1 MSTVSII
8 MPARNAEAHL
18 AECLDS
24 IIAQTYSD
32 WRLTVVDDHSTDNTP
47 AILESYSQ
55 RHPNKIRVLKNEGVG
70 IIPALRL
77 AYAHSAGVYVTRMD
91 ADDIM
96 PINKLQV
103 LKAAIGGRQ
112 GYLTTGQ
119 VRYISDS
126 VLGEGYRKYQ
136 DWLNTLTLANDNFA
150 DIYKECPIASPNW
163 LVHREDLDKLGA
175 FESQVY
181 PEDYD
186 LCFRFLQ
193 AGLILN
199 NSAEVTH
206 IWRDHPDRASR
217 TDDNYSDNRFT
228 KIKVDWFLRLH
239 RNQSKPLCL
248 WGAGPKGKSI
258 AKELNNHKVSY
269 TWVSNN
275 PNKHG
280 KDIYDVKIKPTDMLA
295 TITSC
300 QIIIAISQR
309 GTSKE
314 IALNLNSMDK
324 PEVFRFC

>member
-1 MSTVSII
+1 
-8 MPARNAEAHL
+8 MPARNAGTHL

-24 IIAQTYSD
+24 IIAQTYTD
-32 WRLTVVDDHSTDNTP
+32 WELIVVDDNSTDNTH

-55 RHPNKIRVLKNEGVG
+55 RHPNKIKVLKNEGVG

-77 AYAHSAGVYVTRMD
+77 AYAHSVGVYVTRMD

-96 PINKLQV
+96 TNHKLQV
-103 LKAAIGGRQ
+103 LKAAHGGRQ
-112 GYLTTGQ
+112 GYLSTGL
-119 VRYISDS
+119 VRYISES
-126 VLGEGYRKYQ
+126 ALGEGFKKYQ
-136 DWLNTLTLANDNFA
+136 DWLNTLTLANDNFE
-150 DIYKECPIASPNW
+150 DIYKECSIASPNW

-193 AGLILN
+193 AGLILD
-199 NSAEVTH
+199 NSSEVTH

-228 KIKVDWFLRLH
+228 KLKVDWFLRLH
-239 RNQSKPLCL
+239 RNQKKPLCL
-248 WGAGPKGKSI
+248 WGAGPKGKAI
-258 AKELNNHKVSY
+258 AKELNKHKVRYS
-269 TWVSNN
+269 WVSNN

-280 KDIYDVKIKPTDMLA
+280 RHIYDVKIEPTDRLPS
-295 TITSC
+295 IPSC
-300 QIIIAISQR
+300 QVIIAISQR
-309 GTSKE
+309 GTSRE
-314 IALNLNSMDK
+314 IALHLKSMDN